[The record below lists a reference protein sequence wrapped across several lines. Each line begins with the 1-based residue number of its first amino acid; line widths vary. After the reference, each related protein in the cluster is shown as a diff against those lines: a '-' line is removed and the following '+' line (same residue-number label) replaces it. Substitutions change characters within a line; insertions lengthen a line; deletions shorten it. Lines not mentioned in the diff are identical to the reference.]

1 MIVKR
6 LSTILSFMLLAQVLP
21 AVVCGQSATTSSPAI
36 REDAIHAHMQFL
48 ADDLLEG
55 RGTGTRGFHIAAKYV
70 AAQYEAMGLSSTM
83 QVVPFRK
90 SVALDGSSIVLERAG
105 APPVTLRY
113 AEGFMTAGDPVRE
126 DAVADAAVVFA
137 GYGITSPER
146 KFDDYAGLDVKGKV
160 VALMSGAPDD
170 FPTDLRAH
178 HSASLTKMEN
188 AVAHGAIGILNFNS
202 AYAERMYTWSRVV
215 RQYKLGS
222 MYWLDSSGVPH
233 GASSEIGAS
242 ASLSHE
248 GAEQLF
254 AGSGHTLDEVQKGT
268 VKPFALPVHAR
279 IHIVSGFERVE
290 SENVVGVLA
299 GSDPVLK
306 NEYVV
311 YSAHLDHLG
320 ISEPVNGDSIN
331 NGALDNA
338 SGVAAM
344 LEVAHA
350 FAALPARPRR
360 SILFLATT
368 GEEKGLLGADYFAN
382 NPTVP
387 LGAIVADI
395 NIDEILMFV
404 PTRDVV
410 QLGAEHSSLE
420 DVLKKAGKKLGIEI
434 SPDPYPAE
442 VGFVRS
448 DQYPFV
454 KRGVPSVYVGAGYHS
469 VDPKQD
475 AGAAQMKWVETVY
488 HSPMDDMSQ
497 KIDYSVGAQVA
508 RFDFEVGLDVANATA
523 RPRWKKGDFFG
534 ERFGRGRGN

>member
-1 MIVKR
+1 MKNYH
-6 LSTILSFMLLAQVLP
+6 LTLALLISILP
-21 AVVCGQSATTSSPAI
+21 AVSRGQAVMPASNPI
-36 REDAIHAHMQFL
+36 RPAAIHAHMQFL

-55 RGTGTRGFHIAAKYV
+55 RGTGTRGYQLAANYV
-70 AAQYEAMGLSSTM
+70 AAQYDAMGLASSM

-90 SVALDGSSIVLERAG
+90 SMGLDSSSIVLERPDVA
-105 APPVTLRY
+105 PVTLRF
-113 AEGFMTAGDPVRE
+113 AEGFMTAGDPLRT
-126 DAVADAAVVFA
+126 DASAEGAVVYA
-137 GYGITSPER
+137 GYGITAPEQ
-146 KFDDYAGLDVKGKV
+146 KHDDYAGLDVKGKII
-160 VALMSGAPDD
+160 AIMSGAPET

-178 HSASLTKMEN
+178 HSSGQTKQEN
-188 AVAHGAIGILNFNS
+188 AVAHGAIGILTFNS
-202 AYAERMYTWSRVV
+202 AYGEKMSSWSRVV

-222 MYWLDSSGVPH
+222 MNWLDATGTPH
-233 GASSEIGAS
+233 GALRQIEAG
-242 ASLSHE
+242 ASLSHD

-254 AGSGHTLDEVQKGT
+254 SGSGHTLADVQSGK
-268 VKPFALPVHAR
+268 VPPFALNVRAR
-279 IHIVSGFERVE
+279 IHVVGSFETVK
-290 SENVVGVLA
+290 SSNVVGVLE

-320 ISEPVNGDSIN
+320 VSDPVNGDSIN

-350 FAALPARPRR
+350 FASLPKRPRR

-368 GEEKGLLGADYFAN
+368 GEEKGLRGADYFAN

-387 LGAIVADI
+387 LESIVADI

-410 QLGAEHSSLE
+410 QLGAEHSTLE
-420 DVLKKAGKKLGIEI
+420 DVLRDVGKKLHIDI

-454 KRGVPSVYVGAGYHS
+454 KQGVPAVYVGAGYHS
-469 VDPKQD
+469 VDPTRD
-475 AGAAQMKWVETVY
+475 ASAAQVKWVQTVY
-488 HSPMDDMSQ
+488 HTPMDDMSQ
-497 KIDYSVGAQVA
+497 AIDYSVGAQVA
-508 RFDFEVGLDVANATA
+508 LFDFEVGQELADAAG

-534 ERFGRGRGN
+534 TKFGRGTAGR

>member
-1 MIVKR
+1 MKRISIV
-6 LSTILSFMLLAQVLP
+6 LSFALFAQAFP
-21 AVVCGQSATTSSPAI
+21 AVVRAQRGPSGSAAI
-36 REDAIHAHMQFL
+36 RPDAIRAHMQFL

-55 RGTGTRGFHIAAKYV
+55 RGTGTRGFHLAAKYV
-70 AAQYEAMGLSSTM
+70 AAQYEAMGLTSRM
-83 QVVPFRK
+83 QIVPFRK
-90 SVALDGSSIVLERAG
+90 AVALDSSSIVLERAG
-105 APPVTLRY
+105 SPPITLRY
-113 AEGFMTAGDPVRE
+113 AEGFMTSGDPLRE
-126 DAVADAAVVFA
+126 DATADASVVFA

-146 KFDDYAGLDVKGKV
+146 KYDDYAGLDVRGKI

-178 HSASLTKMEN
+178 YSASLTKAEG
-188 AVAHGAIGILNFNS
+188 AVTHGAIGVLNFNS
-202 AYAERMYTWSRVV
+202 AYAERMYNWSRVV
-215 RQYKLGS
+215 RQSKLGS
-222 MYWLDSSGVPH
+222 MYWLDAA
-233 GASSEIGAS
+233 GAPRSAFSQIGAS

-254 AGSGHTLDEVQKGT
+254 AGSGHTVDEVQKGT
-268 VKPFALPVHAR
+268 VKPFTLPVRAR
-279 IHIVSGFERVE
+279 LHIASRFEPVE
-290 SENVVGVLA
+290 SENVIGVLT

-338 SGVAAM
+338 SGIAAM

-350 FAALPARPRR
+350 FTALATKPRR

-368 GEEKGLLGADYFAN
+368 GEEKGLRGADYFAN

-387 LGAIVADI
+387 LASIVADI

-404 PTRDVV
+404 PARDVV
-410 QLGAEHSSLE
+410 QLGAEHSTLE
-420 DVLKKAGKKLGIEI
+420 DVLKKAGKKLGIDI

-497 KIDYSVGAQVA
+497 KIDFSIGAQVA
-508 RFDFEVGLDVANATA
+508 LFDFEVGLEVANGSG

-534 ERFGRGRGN
+534 EKFGRPKGN